1 VSDLSAALRADGHDE
16 LAAALERKELAGRLR
31 QSGRDDL
38 ADALISGR
46 TPPAEEVEAAN
57 EPTTP
62 PAAHEQLAE
71 QLNAAQSKWL
81 TLGGPGGSD
90 DGQAA

>member
-1 VSDLSAALRADGHDE
+1 VSDLATALRENGHTEIAD
-16 LAAALERKELAGRLR
+16 ALERKELAGRLR

-38 ADALISGR
+38 ADQLEAGDP
-46 TPPAEEVEAAN
+46 TPAAEET
-57 EPTTP
+57 EPSAE
-62 PAAHEQLAE
+62 PAPHERLAQ

-90 DGQAA
+90 GEAA